1 LISVISLLAIFQSF
15 FILFA
20 GIIYGFEIINQFSTN
35 YAFAQQG
42 KIRCTSGNLVSS
54 PGQCPSSDICPSV
67 PSGSEIAQCTSRES
81 KPNEGQ
87 QSSTNSPP
95 SMSVKT
101 DKQSYDKGETVKV
114 VIQNTGDQPFRVSDL
129 NFNLTIINL
138 ATNQSYPLIHRPASI
153 LAVDA
158 GTSRT
163 YPWSQLDSQGK
174 QARDGNYMAFVEIG
188 PFHGNATFSLGKK

>member
-1 LISVISLLAIFQSF
+1 M
-15 FILFA
+15 
-20 GIIYGFEIINQFSTN
+20 NQFNTK

-54 PGQCPSSDICPSV
+54 PGQCPSSDVCPSV
-67 PSGSEIAQCTSRES
+67 PSGNEIAQCTSRES
-81 KPNEGQ
+81 SKPNEGQ
-87 QSSTNSPP
+87 QPSTNSPP

-101 DKQSYDKGETVKV
+101 DKQIYDRGEPVKV
-114 VIQNTGDQPFRVSDL
+114 IIQNTGDQPFRVTGL
-129 NFNLTIINL
+129 NFSLTIINL

-163 YPWSQLDSQGK
+163 YPWNQLDSQGT
-174 QARDGNYMAFVEIG
+174 QAKDGNYTAFVELG
-188 PFHGNATFSLGKK
+188 PFQGNATFSLGKK